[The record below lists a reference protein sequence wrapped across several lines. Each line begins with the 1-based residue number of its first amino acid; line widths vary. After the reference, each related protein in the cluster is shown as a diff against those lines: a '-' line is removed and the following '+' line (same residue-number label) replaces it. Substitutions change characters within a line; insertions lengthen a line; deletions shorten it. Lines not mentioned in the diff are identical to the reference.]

1 VCALRREVKA
11 MTHTPAS
18 TPSQIN
24 PFCTP
29 HGRSG
34 Q

>member
-1 VCALRREVKA
+1 MCFLRREVKA
-11 MTHTPAS
+11 MPTPAS

-24 PFCTP
+24 PFRTP